1 MKYTVDVKDTS
12 YATIVVDA
20 PSKEAAEEIAMARY
34 YEGSI
39 EWEDCDIDIEARVR
53 EKERTE
59 R

>member
-20 PSKEAAEEIAMARY
+20 PSREAAEEIAMAKY

-39 EWEDCDIDIEARVR
+39 EWADCDIEIEARER
-53 EKERTE
+53 EKERSG